1 MLYILHK
8 YHIQSA
14 ANLNIWKA
22 LTRKTLDL
30 PVKKQAKD
38 MNEQVMKEERKE
50 REGKKRT
57 ERKERRHST
66 TQLINKNL

>member
-1 MLYILHK
+1 MYK

-22 LTRKTLDL
+22 LTRRTLDL
-30 PVKKQAKD
+30 PVKKWTKD
-38 MNEQVMKEERKE
+38 TNEQDRRDERKE
-50 REGKKRT
+50 REGRKRT

>member
-1 MLYILHK
+1 MHK
-8 YHIQSA
+8 YHLQSA

-30 PVKKQAKD
+30 PVKKWAKD
-38 MNEQVMKEERKE
+38 TSEQVMKEERKD
-50 REGKKRT
+50 REKRT

-66 TQLINKNL
+66 TQSTRIYDGTVVT